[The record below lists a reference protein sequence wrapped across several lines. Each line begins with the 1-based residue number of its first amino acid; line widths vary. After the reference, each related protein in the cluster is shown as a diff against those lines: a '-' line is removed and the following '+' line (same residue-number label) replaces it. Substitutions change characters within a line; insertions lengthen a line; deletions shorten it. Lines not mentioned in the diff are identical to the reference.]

1 MKSSGCGKELLN
13 ETIFERLIRLILL
26 IGLLGHGLTIV
37 ILQIMGSF
45 LAFIFR
51 IYKIKNFLHVG
62 FLKALKPFLLGVCLM
77 GFVIFALGMTYIFY
91 MNTNLLRVRFIFI
104 FSSLLLV
111 LLGIK
116 LFYLSAANFVVQN
129 VFLKNK

>member
-1 MKSSGCGKELLN
+1 
-13 ETIFERLIRLILL
+13 
-26 IGLLGHGLTIV
+26 
-37 ILQIMGSF
+37 
-45 LAFIFR
+45 
-51 IYKIKNFLHVG
+51 
-62 FLKALKPFLLGVCLM
+62 M

-91 MNTNLLRVRFIFI
+91 YEYFNLLQVRFIFI
-104 FSSLLLV
+104 FSSLLLA